1 VLATL
6 RFVDFGDPPAVAAQV
21 GNATFTPANGGD
33 AGPYASRYGGAAE
46 YPTALATVDT
56 LTVFHP
62 QSFRAFAS
70 PLASSVFIDPKSGK
84 QDFVSGCLRAR
95 IGDGRQRDHR
105 RHRLKDPPSLTE
117 GLDPVGDWA
126 RCAPGAL
133 YRGVRY
139 PGR

>member
-21 GNATFTPANGGD
+21 GNAKFTPANGGD
-33 AGPYASRYGGAAE
+33 AGPYASRYGGAAV

-84 QDFVSGCLRAR
+84 QDFVSGCSTGSDRRWSAAR
-95 IGDGRQRDHR
+95 
-105 RHRLKDPPSLTE
+105 PPSPSPKGPALSH
-117 GLDPVGDWA
+117 
-126 RCAPGAL
+126 RGA
-133 YRGVRY
+133 
-139 PGR
+139 